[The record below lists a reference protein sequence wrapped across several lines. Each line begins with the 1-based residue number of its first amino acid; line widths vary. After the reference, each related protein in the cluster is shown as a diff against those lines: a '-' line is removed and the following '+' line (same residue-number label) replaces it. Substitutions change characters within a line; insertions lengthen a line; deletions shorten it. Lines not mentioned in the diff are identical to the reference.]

1 MTYINIS
8 ELAQIKTL
16 DQGIVW
22 AVISLHKANTHPL
35 NTWYSDSASIRTEVA
50 KNLVNWDVK
59 QDETG
64 AGKFTFGALMPI
76 LDPDPM
82 VAQRDICEVVKSYSG
97 FTLTDQNL
105 DPPLFSKGF
114 AMPTLPSYIQTM
126 EQVLYYLCRIA
137 AAFSHAI
144 RSANTSI
151 VNDPTYSF
159 SIPID
164 TTTPVPFVDI
174 SSALMIVNTAST
186 ATDIIYQYMPPL
198 ELHQELAEAVSNLML
213 TTYTLAPSGIPAD
226 KEIDEGDGYREKGI
240 ETLPVCQEQDP
251 SIVSLSDGDV
261 INLLNKTA

>member
-1 MTYINIS
+1 MTYINIT

-35 NTWYSDSASIRTEVA
+35 NTWYSDNATIRTEVA
-50 KNLVNWDVK
+50 KNLSNWSVK
-59 QDETG
+59 QDEQG
-64 AGKFTFGALMPI
+64 IGKFTFSALMPI

-82 VAQRDICEVVKSYSG
+82 VAQEDICEVIKSYSG

-114 AMPTLPSYIQTM
+114 PMPALPAYIQTM

-137 AAFSHAI
+137 AAYAHAI
-144 RSANTSI
+144 QSANTSI

-174 SSALMIVNTAST
+174 GSAMMTVDIVTTA
-186 ATDIIYQYMPPL
+186 ANIIYQYMPPL
-198 ELHQELAEAVSNLML
+198 ELHEELAEVVSSLML
-213 TTYTLAPSGIPAD
+213 TTYTLAPSGIPPE
-226 KEIDEGDGYREKGI
+226 KEIDEGDGYREKAI